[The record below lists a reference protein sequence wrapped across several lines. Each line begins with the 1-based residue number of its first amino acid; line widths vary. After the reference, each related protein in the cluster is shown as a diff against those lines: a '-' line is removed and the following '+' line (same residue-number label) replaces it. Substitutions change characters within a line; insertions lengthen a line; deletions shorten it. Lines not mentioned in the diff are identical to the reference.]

1 MKEYIINIPHL
12 QSLTKRLSNKIIS
25 IMCWLMWAYLLL
37 PAVILVKWLG
47 GDAKVLK
54 EMHWFGGQKSLLE
67 LLQIYAGTL
76 GLLAIAWLVWIVGH
90 RYCTDHWRPAPAQN
104 VTDKDLCEFYHV
116 DAQQLQQCRKQQRVT
131 VFFDEH
137 GQIVKLE

>member
-12 QSLTKRLSNKIIS
+12 QSLTKRLSNKVITV
-25 IMCWLMWAYLLL
+25 MCWLMWAYLLL

-76 GLLAIAWLVWIVGH
+76 VLLAIAWLVWIIGH
-90 RYCTDHWRPAPAQN
+90 RYCTDHWRPAPAKN
-104 VTDKDLCEFYHV
+104 VTDEDLCEFYHV

-131 VFFDEH
+131 AFFDEY
-137 GQIVKLE
+137 GKIINLE